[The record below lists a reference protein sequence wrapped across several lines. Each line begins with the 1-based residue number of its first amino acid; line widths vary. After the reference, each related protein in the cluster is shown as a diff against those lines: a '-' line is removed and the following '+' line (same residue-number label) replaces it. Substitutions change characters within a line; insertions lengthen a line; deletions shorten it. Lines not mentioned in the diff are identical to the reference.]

1 MIETRRFPAIGLM
14 ALRAA
19 DFWRD
24 VFMQPVAW
32 PCMAGITKFLRRW
45 PQQRMRKR
53 FAAVLGE
60 FGAGMVAVAGD
71 AVLLDEFLMKRD
83 FARVGARHRV
93 VLDERSF
100 GSAKANVRQCVAD

>member
-1 MIETRRFPAIGLM
+1 M

-24 VFMQPVAW
+24 VVMQLIAW
-32 PCMAGITKFLRRW
+32 PFMAGVTKFLRCW

-60 FGAGMVAVAGD
+60 FGAGVVAVAGD
-71 AVLLDEFLMKRD
+71 AVLFDEFLMKRD

-93 VLDERSF
+93 VLDDLSF
-100 GSAKANVRQCVAD
+100 GSAKANVRQRVAD